1 VDEEIAGILVSEGF
15 STVEEI
21 AYVPIGELLAVEG
34 FDEDIVEELRARA
47 RDALLNEALAVE
59 EGADGAPAD
68 DLLALPGMDQATAHA
83 LAANGVCTSE
93 DLSDLAA
100 DEIVEFGIE
109 GVDLERAAALVLA
122 ARAEEIARLERG
134 E

>member
-1 VDEEIAGILVSEGF
+1 MPV
-15 STVEEI
+15 
-21 AYVPIGELLAVEG
+21 GELLAVEG

-47 RDALLNEALAVE
+47 RDALLNEALAE
-59 EGADGAPAD
+59 EEEVDENQPAE
-68 DLLALPGMDQATAHA
+68 DLLALEGMDDETAYA
-83 LAANGVCTSE
+83 LAGHGVRTSE
-93 DLSDLAA
+93 DLSDLST

-109 GVDLERAAALVLA
+109 GLDEDRAKALILA